1 MTARSETEGMH
12 QAGLSGGTVARPS
25 SRTLNVVLWIVQVL
39 LALLFAY
46 AGWVKLSMPLE
57 ALAKVAPL
65 PAPFLKF
72 IGVAEIV
79 GAVGLVVPWLTGIRP
94 DLTPL
99 AAACL
104 VVIMIGAVVVT
115 VATMPA
121 AWAVLPLVTGI
132 LATFVA
138 IGRWRL
144 ARHPTS

>member
-1 MTARSETEGMH
+1 MRTETEGMQ
-12 QAGLSGGTVARPS
+12 QAGGTMSRRS
-25 SRTLNVVLWIVQVL
+25 SRTRNVVLWIVQVL

-72 IGVAEIV
+72 IGAAEIV
-79 GAVGLVVPWLTGIRP
+79 GAVGLVVPWLTRIRP
-94 DLTPL
+94 GLTPL

-115 VATMPA
+115 LATMPA
-121 AWAVLPLVTGI
+121 TWAVLPLATGA
-132 LATFVA
+132 LAAFVA

-144 ARHPTS
+144 APGRRA

>member
-1 MTARSETEGMH
+1 MTARTETEGMH
-12 QAGLSGGTVARPS
+12 QAGMAGETLPRRS
-25 SRTLNVVLWIVQVL
+25 SRTLNVILWIVQVL

-57 ALAKVAPL
+57 ALAKAAPL

-72 IGVAEIV
+72 IAVAEIV

-94 DLTPL
+94 GLTPL

-104 VVIMIGAVVVT
+104 VVIMIGAVVIT

-121 AWAVLPLVTGI
+121 AWAVLPLVTGA
-132 LATFVA
+132 LAAFVA

>member
-1 MTARSETEGMH
+1 MRTETEGM
-12 QAGLSGGTVARPS
+12 QRASAGGTVPRRS
-25 SRTLNVVLWIVQVL
+25 SRTLNVVLWIVQVF

-46 AGWVKLSMPLE
+46 AGWVKLSMPSE

-65 PAPFLKF
+65 PVPFLKF
-72 IGVAEIV
+72 IGVAELL
-79 GAVGLVVPWLTGIRP
+79 GAAGLVLPWLTGIRP
-94 DLTPL
+94 GLTPL

-115 VATMPA
+115 LATMPA
-121 AWAVLPLVTGI
+121 AWAVLPLVTGA

-144 ARHPTS
+144 APGRRA